1 MKRYLIVLIVIIF
14 AGLGD
19 AWAQKYPE
27 RRVVRAGNKQFEK
40 GNYTEAEVDYKRAN
54 SINPTFEGKFNHAGA
69 VYKQERWDDALKEY
83 NALLD
88 DSTDTRC
95 SEVFYNQGNTLFKKN
110 SLKEAIE
117 AYKSA
122 LRLNP
127 DDQQAKFNLAYAQKK
142 LKDQQQQQQQ
152 QQQNQDQNQQNQQ
165 NQNQDQQQ
173 QDQDKKQGDKDNKNP
188 DGEQDNKDQN
198 QNQDKNNDNKD
209 KNQQDPEN
217 NKGDDKK
224 DNNQNQN
231 NDQNQN
237 QNDPNKNNGPDDG
250 KNDEQN
256 RGDNKGNNG
265 NNQQQQS
272 QKMPQ
277 EVAEQMLKAMEA
289 NEDKTREK
297 VEGEKKKGYV
307 VGGDIKNW

>member
-1 MKRYLIVLIVIIF
+1 MKRYLIILFVIFF

-40 GNYTEAEVDYKRAN
+40 GNYTEAEVDYTRAN

-88 DSTDTRC
+88 DSTDTRR

-127 DDQQAKFNLAYAQKK
+127 DDQ
-142 LKDQQQQQQQ
+142 
-152 QQQNQDQNQQNQQ
+152 
-165 NQNQDQQQ
+165 
-173 QDQDKKQGDKDNKNP
+173 
-188 DGEQDNKDQN
+188 
-198 QNQDKNNDNKD
+198 
-209 KNQQDPEN
+209 
-217 NKGDDKK
+217 
-224 DNNQNQN
+224 
-231 NDQNQN
+231 
-237 QNDPNKNNGPDDG
+237 
-250 KNDEQN
+250 
-256 RGDNKGNNG
+256 
-265 NNQQQQS
+265 
-272 QKMPQ
+272 
-277 EVAEQMLKAMEA
+277 
-289 NEDKTREK
+289 
-297 VEGEKKKGYV
+297 
-307 VGGDIKNW
+307 

>member
-1 MKRYLIVLIVIIF
+1 MNRYLIILIVIFF
-14 AGLGD
+14 AGISDG
-19 AWAQKYPE
+19 WAQKYPE
-27 RRVVRAGNKQFEK
+27 RRVVRAGNNHFKK

-54 SINPTFEGKFNHAGA
+54 SIAPTFEGKFNHAGS

-88 DSTDTRC
+88 DSTNTHRP
-95 SEVFYNQGNTLFKKN
+95 EVFYNQGNTLFKKN
-110 SLKEAIE
+110 SLKESIE

-127 DDQQAKFNLAYAQKK
+127 NDQEAKFNLAYAQKK
-142 LKDQQQQQQQ
+142 LRDQQQQQQN

-173 QDQDKKQGDKDNKNP
+173 QDNKNNQNN
-188 DGEQDNKDQN
+188 QDNKDQN
-198 QNQDKNNDNKD
+198 KDNQD

-217 NKGDDKK
+217 NKNDDNK

-231 NDQNQN
+231 QDQN
-237 QNDPNKNNGPDDG
+237 QNDPNKDNG
-250 KNDEQN
+250 KNDNQN
-256 RGDNKGNNG
+256 RD
-265 NNQQQQS
+265 NNQGSGNQPQGK
-272 QKMPQ
+272 KMPQ

-297 VEGEKKKGYV
+297 VEGEKQKGYV
-307 VGGDIKNW
+307 VGGGVKNW

>member
-1 MKRYLIVLIVIIF
+1 MKRYLIILIVIFF

-54 SINPTFEGKFNHAGA
+54 SITPTFEGKFNHAGA

-88 DSTDTRC
+88 DSTDTRR

-127 DDQQAKFNLAYAQKK
+127 NDQEAKFNLAYAQKK
-142 LKDQQQQQQQ
+142 LRDQQQQQQN

-165 NQNQDQQQ
+165 NQNQNKDQQQ
-173 QDQDKKQGDKDNKNP
+173 QDQDKQQGDKDNKNP
-188 DGEQDNKDQN
+188 DGEQDNKEQN
-198 QNQDKNNDNKD
+198 QNQDKNNENKD
-209 KNQQDPEN
+209 KNPQDPEN

-250 KNDEQN
+250 KNDGQN
-256 RGDNKGNNG
+256 RGDNKGGG
-265 NNQQQQS
+265 NKPQS

-289 NEDKTREK
+289 NEEKTREK

-307 VGGDIKNW
+307 VGGGIKNW